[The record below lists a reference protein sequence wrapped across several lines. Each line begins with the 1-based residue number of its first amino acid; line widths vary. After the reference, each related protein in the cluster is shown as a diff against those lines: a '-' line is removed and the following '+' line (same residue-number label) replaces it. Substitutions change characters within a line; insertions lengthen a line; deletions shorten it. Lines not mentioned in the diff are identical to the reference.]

1 MKKLNKKTKLI
12 VLIAIILVAVILAI
26 VITTNIINNGQVAS
40 EGYLATTANANSNL
54 VAGYIKEGIT
64 IGGITGTLESLNT
77 FDATA
82 TAEDISWGE
91 TAYVKGEKITGT
103 KIITIAHAKEAQK
116 VFEENT
122 VLIDDYGN
130 RVKVPVGFKIVED
143 SATSVAGGVVI
154 EDVSAEGVTE
164 YTKGSQFV
172 WVPIGQINNDE
183 NIISITLGRYT
194 FNDDGTEHLE
204 QSAENWRKE
213 GIIETYYKELSVS
226 SYGNATAKNLEE
238 FITKTTQSGGYY
250 IGRYEAGDAYATD
263 SARTGTIDVSNA
275 TNPITCKAGV
285 YPYTFINEN
294 DSSALCRQMYNSIEF
309 ESDLINSYAW
319 DTAIVFIQKFSGD
332 ANYSKQIG
340 KNTANDVQK
349 CGTSILDIVDNE
361 SEKNDIRCNIYDMA
375 GNCVE
380 WTTETS
386 IRINYESSHPYYHY
400 VGRGGRCTYDSQI
413 TSGRYYSY
421 LNNCFSTG
429 SARPILY
436 L

>member
-12 VLIAIILVAVILAI
+12 VLIAIILVAVMLTI
-26 VITTNIINNGQVAS
+26 VITTNVINSNVGT

-82 TAEDISWGE
+82 TAEDIAWGE

-130 RVKVPVGFKIVED
+130 RIKVPVGFKI
-143 SATSVAGGVVI
+143 
-154 EDVSAEGVTE
+154 AE
-164 YTKGSQFV
+164 
-172 WVPIGQINNDE
+172 
-183 NIISITLGRYT
+183 
-194 FNDDGTEHLE
+194 
-204 QSAENWRKE
+204 
-213 GIIETYYKELSVS
+213 
-226 SYGNATAKNLEE
+226 
-238 FITKTTQSGGYY
+238 
-250 IGRYEAGDAYATD
+250 D

-294 DSSALCRQMYNSIEF
+294 DSSGLCRQMYNSIEF

-361 SEKNDIRCNIYDMA
+361 SEKMI
-375 GNCVE
+375 
-380 WTTETS
+380 
-386 IRINYESSHPYYHY
+386 
-400 VGRGGRCTYDSQI
+400 
-413 TSGRYYSY
+413 
-421 LNNCFSTG
+421 
-429 SARPILY
+429 
-436 L
+436 